1 MDDLEHCPV
10 MHHPWRSDHAPA
22 ADSLESDEFS
32 LNPLLLHGV
41 HDVTYLKKVPPHE
54 NMMGSVVIDGLLI
67 KPQH

>member
-22 ADSLESDEFS
+22 ADSVESNEFS

-41 HDVTYLKKVPPHE
+41 HDVKYLKK